1 MKVAGKVY
9 LLAFSKFNIP
19 AFLRAIASCEL
30 AVLFLYSSR
39 KNFKGTTVLAHRLK
53 QARLRAGLSQEK
65 LGKLAG
71 IDPMSASARMNQ
83 YERGK
88 HSPDYQLM
96 CKVAEI
102 LKMPVS
108 WFYTADDDEA
118 RLQEIFHHLSPA
130 ARRPLLTQ
138 AENLFVEHSSDTDT
152 GSTGTPA
159 VNIPAA
165 S

>member
-1 MKVAGKVY
+1 M
-9 LLAFSKFNIP
+9 
-19 AFLRAIASCEL
+19 
-30 AVLFLYSSR
+30 
-39 KNFKGTTVLAHRLK
+39 LAHRLK

-96 CKVAEI
+96 CRVAEI

-108 WFYTADDDEA
+108 WFYTEDEEHA
-118 RLQEIFHHLSPA
+118 RLQEIFYLLGPA
-130 ARRPLLTQ
+130 ERKLLLVQ
-138 AENLFVEHSSDTDT
+138 AESSLASCATSTDA
-152 GSTGTPA
+152 STTQ
-159 VNIPAA
+159 
-165 S
+165 ST

>member
-1 MKVAGKVY
+1 M
-9 LLAFSKFNIP
+9 
-19 AFLRAIASCEL
+19 
-30 AVLFLYSSR
+30 
-39 KNFKGTTVLAHRLK
+39 LAHRLK

-96 CKVAEI
+96 CRVAEI

-108 WFYTADDDEA
+108 WFYTEDEEHA
-118 RLQEIFHHLSPA
+118 RLQEVFYLLGPTE
-130 ARRPLLTQ
+130 RRLLLIQ
-138 AENLFVEHSSDTDT
+138 AESSL
-152 GSTGTPA
+152 
-159 VNIPAA
+159 AA
-165 S
+165 SSSKTGDTPEQTA

>member
-1 MKVAGKVY
+1 
-9 LLAFSKFNIP
+9 
-19 AFLRAIASCEL
+19 
-30 AVLFLYSSR
+30 
-39 KNFKGTTVLAHRLK
+39 VLAHRLK

-96 CKVAEI
+96 CRVAEI

-108 WFYTADDDEA
+108 WFYTEDEEHA
-118 RLQEIFHHLSPA
+118 RLQEIFY
-130 ARRPLLTQ
+130 LLDSAERKQLVAQ
-138 AENLFVEHSSDTDT
+138 AETSLASHS
-152 GSTGTPA
+152 
-159 VNIPAA
+159 AA
-165 S
+165 NGDAATQTT

>member
-1 MKVAGKVY
+1 M
-9 LLAFSKFNIP
+9 
-19 AFLRAIASCEL
+19 
-30 AVLFLYSSR
+30 
-39 KNFKGTTVLAHRLK
+39 LAHRLK

-96 CKVAEI
+96 CRVAEI

-108 WFYTADDDEA
+108 WFYTEDEEHA
-118 RLQEIFHHLSPA
+118 RLQEIFY
-130 ARRPLLTQ
+130 LLGPVERKLLVVQ
-138 AENLFVEHSSDTDT
+138 AESNLASASATNSDT
-152 GSTGTPA
+152 
-159 VNIPAA
+159 AA
-165 S
+165 PTA